1 MQQIID
7 LVAKLQSGE
16 SKKYS
21 ELRNA
26 IANFYRERGITFEF
40 NFDIR
45 TKEGKQELL
54 GLANQIIADEQKAIE
69 DELTET
75 IQPMHP
81 EVEEALEPLKDA
93 LLERLDGAKDESRM
107 QDVIDR
113 AGLWD
118 ELEEAWH
125 SIPNYKDFEP
135 IFSGDATTGM
145 FAELMMSESE
155 HANYVRVCKEAQS
168 IQEDL
173 TRKALELISQ

>member
-7 LVAKLQSGE
+7 LKAKLESGE

-21 ELRNA
+21 ELRDA
-26 IANFYRERGITFEF
+26 IADFHTERGITFEF

-45 TKEGKQELL
+45 TKEGKGELL
-54 GLANQIIADEQKAIE
+54 AEAAQLIAEEQETIE
-69 DELTET
+69 DELADS

-81 EVEEALEPLKDA
+81 VKEVVEPLKDV
-93 LLERLDGAKDESRM
+93 LMERLNGAKDESRM

-118 ELEEAWH
+118 ELEKAWH

-135 IFSGDATTGM
+135 IFSGDAAMGM
-145 FAELMMSESE
+145 FAEMMMSKTE
-155 HANYVRVCKEAQS
+155 HANYVRVCESAQR
-168 IQEDL
+168 IQEDF